1 MRYVAPHWEV
11 LVLGLGSLVAMSATV
26 PMLVALIQPMLDSVV
41 AEKNLELMQ
50 VILLA
55 IIALF
60 AVRSVAGHLA
70 AYAINWVSSRMAM
83 DLRVEMF
90 DKLMLLPAY
99 CDAAGPNVT
108 VFSVIA
114 SSATRLAEAFMAGVT
129 VLVKDTFTIIGLL
142 GWMFYVDWML
152 ALVAISMSSA
162 ISVIMRLIE

>member
-1 MRYVAPHWEV
+1 MQNRQVIPSGQLWRRQMRYVAPHWEV

-60 AVRSVAGHLA
+60 AVRSVAGHVA
-70 AYAINWVSSRMAM
+70 AYAINWVSSRMAI

-90 DKLMLLPAY
+90 GKLMLLPAY
-99 CDAAGPNVT
+99 GEAGQNVA
-108 VFSVIA
+108 VVSVIA
-114 SSATRLAEAFMAGVT
+114 SGATRLAEAFMAGVT

-142 GWMFYVDWML
+142 
-152 ALVAISMSSA
+152 
-162 ISVIMRLIE
+162 